1 MKKYKGEL
9 GLLVTAMIW
18 GGGFAASKA
27 ALETNLTPYQITG
40 IRFFIG
46 TLLLSA
52 IYHKHFKKM
61 NSRVLLSGLL
71 LGFFLCG
78 AFTLQTMGLQ
88 YTTAS
93 KNAFLTAINV
103 VMVPFIGLAFFREKI
118 DVYGIAGG
126 FLAAA
131 GAGVLMLNGAF
142 TVNIGDVLTLF
153 CALCFAFHI
162 YCVGIFVQTCDAVL
176 LTIIQFAFACVFSV
190 PMMLLFPGG
199 QSSIGV
205 NGILSLL
212 YLGVLS
218 TGVAFLLQNVSQTLT
233 TSTRAAIILSSESVF
248 GSLASVLFLGEA
260 LTFRTVLGCL
270 MIIAAVLIVETKLP
284 FLNRIRRKVN
294 VLGQNGG
301 RE

>member
-1 MKKYKGEL
+1 M
-9 GLLVTAMIW
+9 LVTAMIW
-18 GGGFAASKA
+18 GGGFAASKT

-52 IYHKHFKKM
+52 VYYKHFKKM
-61 NSRVLLSGLL
+61 NSKVLFSGML
-71 LGFFLCG
+71 LGFFLFA

-103 VMVPFIGLAFFREKI
+103 VMVPFIGLIFFREKI
-118 DVYGIAGG
+118 DVYGIFGG

-131 GAGVLMLNGAF
+131 GAGVLMLSGAF
-142 TVNIGDVLTLF
+142 SVNIGDMLTLL
-153 CALCFAFHI
+153 CAVCFAFHI
-162 YCVGIFVQTCDAVL
+162 YCVGIFVKTCDAVL
-176 LTIIQFAFACVFSV
+176 LTIVQFAFACIFSL
-190 PMMLLFPGG
+190 PMILLFPGG
-199 QSSIGV
+199 QTSIGMKGV
-205 NGILSLL
+205 LSLM

-218 TGVAFLLQNVSQTLT
+218 TGIAFLLQNVSQTLT
-233 TSTRAAIILSSESVF
+233 TSTRTAIILSSESVF

-260 LTFRTVLGCL
+260 LTFRTILGCF

-284 FLNRIRRKVN
+284 FLKHKKRTQS

-301 RE
+301 KE

>member
-1 MKKYKGEL
+1 MKKYRGEL
-9 GLLVTAMIW
+9 GLIVTAMIW
-18 GGGFAASKA
+18 GGGFVASKA

-40 IRFFIG
+40 IRFLIG

-52 IYHKHFKKM
+52 VYYKHFRKM
-61 NSRVLLSGLL
+61 NLRVLFSGML
-71 LGFFLCG
+71 LGFFLCV
-78 AFTLQTMGLQ
+78 AFALQTMGLQ

-93 KNAFLTAINV
+93 KNAFLTSTNV
-103 VMVPFIGLAFFREKI
+103 VMVPFIGLILFHEKI
-118 DVYGIAGG
+118 DAYGIIGG

-142 TVNIGDVLTLF
+142 TVNIGDALTLL
-153 CALCFAFHI
+153 CAVFFAFHI
-162 YCVGIFVQTCDAVL
+162 YCVGIFVKTCDVIL
-176 LTIIQFAFACVFSV
+176 LTIVQFAFACIFSL
-190 PMMLLFPGG
+190 PLMLIFPGG
-199 QSSIGV
+199 QSLIGV
-205 NGILSLL
+205 NGMLSLL

-218 TGVAFLLQNVSQTLT
+218 TGVAFLLQNISQTLT

-260 LTFRTVLGCL
+260 LTIRTVLGCF

-284 FLNRIRRKVN
+284 FLNSVRITKNTLCRN
-294 VLGQNGG
+294 VD